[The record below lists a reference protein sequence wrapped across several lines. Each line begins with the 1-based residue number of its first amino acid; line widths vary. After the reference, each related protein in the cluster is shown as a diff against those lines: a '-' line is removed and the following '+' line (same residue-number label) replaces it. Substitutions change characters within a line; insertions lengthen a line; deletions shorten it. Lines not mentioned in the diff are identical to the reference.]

1 MSGSALAGVKV
12 VIGDDGTPVP
22 LSKSTV
28 TDRYFVGAPHHFHY
42 YTVLQILFLVGV
54 GQHFHDICANRGIME
69 MIPS

>member
-1 MSGSALAGVKV
+1 MYPKLALLGVHYDIAGFL
-12 VIGDDGTPVP
+12 ININH
-22 LSKSTV
+22 L
-28 TDRYFVGAPHHFHY
+28 HY